1 MNSALPVYRMN
12 SVQRW
17 PWLAIALF
25 IWTTVWLD
33 SWHAGAQPAPP
44 PPPVPSDAQQPA
56 SVLAP
61 SGAKPA
67 VGTTDCDRCGKVES
81 IRQASA
87 PSNQWAPLGSV
98 PSVGAGASDL
108 RPSDVSTQYKIG
120 RDLSNQGQ
128 VTIGAA
134 GGAVYQ
140 TRPTQRSGTRWEILV
155 RMDDGTVRTVNQNY
169 EPLLQVG
176 DRVRVFGTQIE
187 LVQ

>member
-1 MNSALPVYRMN
+1 MNGTLRFGFARPTLRYEWLVLAL
-12 SVQRW
+12 
-17 PWLAIALF
+17 LA
-25 IWTTVWLD
+25 WTTISLD

-44 PPPVPSDAQQPA
+44 PPPVPSEAQQPA

-61 SGAKPA
+61 SGGKPA
-67 VGTTDCDRCGKVES
+67 PGTTDCDRCGKVEL
-81 IRQASA
+81 IRQASTA
-87 PSNQWAPLGSV
+87 SNQWTPLGSM
-98 PSVGAGASDL
+98 PSLNSGASEL
-108 RPSDVSTQYKIG
+108 RPSDVTTQYKIG
-120 RDLSNQGQ
+120 KDLSNQGQ

-140 TRPTQRSGTRWEILV
+140 TRPAQRPGLRWEVLV

-169 EPLLQVG
+169 EPLLQIG

>member
-1 MNSALPVYRMN
+1 MNGALRFGWTHPAPRFH
-12 SVQRW
+12 
-17 PWLAIALF
+17 WLVLALLAGAM
-25 IWTTVWLD
+25 VWLGP
-33 SWHAGAQPAPP
+33 WHARAQPAPP

-61 SGAKPA
+61 SGGKPA
-67 VGTTDCDRCGKVES
+67 VGTTDCDRCGKVEL
-81 IRQASA
+81 IRQAAAS
-87 PSNQWAPLGSV
+87 PNQWTPLGSM
-98 PSVGAGASDL
+98 PSLNSGASEL
-108 RPSDVSTQYKIG
+108 RPSDVTTQYKIG

-140 TRPTQRSGTRWEILV
+140 TRPSQRSGTRWEILV

>member
-1 MNSALPVYRMN
+1 MNSALHFGFATPTPRYG
-12 SVQRW
+12 
-17 PWLAIALF
+17 WLVLALLAWAT
-25 IWTTVWLD
+25 ISLD

-44 PPPVPSDAQQPA
+44 PPPVPSEAQQPA

-61 SGAKPA
+61 SGGKPA
-67 VGTTDCDRCGKVES
+67 PGTTDCDRCGKVEV
-81 IRQASA
+81 IRQASG
-87 PSNQWAPLGSV
+87 PSNQWTPLGSM

-108 RPSDVSTQYKIG
+108 RPSDVSTQYRIG

-140 TRPTQRSGTRWEILV
+140 TRPTPRTGTRWEILV

>member
-1 MNSALPVYRMN
+1 MNGALPGYRMN

-17 PWLAIALF
+17 PWLAIALL

-67 VGTTDCDRCGKVES
+67 VGTTDCDRCGKVEA
-81 IRQASA
+81 IRQATAS
-87 PSNQWAPLGSV
+87 STQWTPLGST
-98 PSVGAGASDL
+98 PSVGAGGSDL
-108 RPSDVSTQYKIG
+108 NPSAVTQYKIG
-120 RDLSNQGQ
+120 KDLSNQGQ

-140 TRPTQRSGTRWEILV
+140 TRPTQRNLTRWEIVV
-155 RMDDGTVRTVNQNY
+155 RMDDGSGRTVVQNY